1 MTRTLSQNGLNLIK
15 KWEGLRLKSYKCS
28 AGRWTIGYGHTTGV
42 TKDLTCIQEQADAW
56 LYADCQNAMNAVN
69 RWDTVYKWSQNE
81 FDALVSFTFN
91 CGSVNLKNLLK
102 NGTRSRS
109 EIEKYLPQYRKAGGK
124 VVQGLINRRNDE
136 LKLFKTGR

>member
-15 KWEGLRLKSYKCS
+15 KWEGLRLKAYKCS

-56 LYADCQNAMNAVN
+56 LYSDCQNAMSAVN
-69 RWDTVYKWSQNE
+69 RWDTVYKWSQHE

-91 CGSVNLKNLLK
+91 CGSANLKNLLK
-102 NGTRSRS
+102 NGTRSRA
-109 EIEKYLPQYRKAGGK
+109 EIEKYLPMYRKAGGR

-136 LKLFKTGR
+136 LKLFKQG

>member
-15 KWEGLRLKSYKCS
+15 KWEGLRLKAYKCS
-28 AGRWTIGYGHTTGV
+28 AGKWTIGYGHTTGV

-91 CGSVNLKNLLK
+91 CGSANMKKLLK
-102 NGTRSRS
+102 NGTRSRA
-109 EIEKYLPQYRKAGGK
+109 EIEKYLPMYRKAGGR

-136 LKLFKTGR
+136 LKLFKKG

>member
-15 KWEGLRLKSYKCS
+15 KWEGLRLKAYKCS

-42 TKDLTCIQEQADAW
+42 TKNLTCIQEQADAW

-69 RWDTVYKWSQNE
+69 RWDTVYNWSQNE

-91 CGSVNLKNLLK
+91 CGSANLKALLK
-102 NGTRSRS
+102 NGIRSRY
-109 EIEKYLPQYRKAGGK
+109 EIEKYLPQYRKAGGR
-124 VVQGLINRRNDE
+124 VIQGLINRRNDE
-136 LKLFKTGR
+136 LRLFRQG

>member
-15 KWEGLRLKSYKCS
+15 KWEGLRLKAYKCS
-28 AGRWTIGYGHTTGV
+28 AGKWTIGYGHTTGV
-42 TKDLTCIQEQADAW
+42 TKNLTCIQEQADAW
-56 LYADCQNAMNAVN
+56 LYADCQNAMDAVN
-69 RWDTVYKWSQNE
+69 RWDTVYHWSQNE

-91 CGSVNLKNLLK
+91 CGSANLKALLK
-102 NGTRSRS
+102 NGTRSRN

-136 LKLFKTGR
+136 LKLFKQES

>member
-1 MTRTLSQNGLNLIK
+1 MTRKLSENGLNLIK
-15 KWEGLRLKSYKCS
+15 RWEGLRLKAYKCS
-28 AGRWTIGYGHTTGV
+28 AGKWTIGYGHTTGV
-42 TKDLTCIQEQADAW
+42 TKNLTCIQKQADAW
-56 LYADCQNAMNAVN
+56 LYADCQNAMDAVN
-69 RWDTVYKWSQNE
+69 RWDTVYNWSQNE

-91 CGSVNLKNLLK
+91 CGSANLKALLK

-109 EIEKYLPQYRKAGGK
+109 EIENYLPLYRKAGGK

>member
-69 RWDTVYKWSQNE
+69 RWDTVYNWSQNE